1 MSMDDSQDDDNLIRL
16 AEYQKKGGGIIS
28 EHTAALSFTE
38 EHRDKLRFDHD
49 IGKWFC
55 WDDRI
60 WQCERTMLGLA
71 WARGIAARLA
81 EGEDDKTRRF
91 AGRHSFAAGVERFA
105 RADRAF
111 ASTSEIWDRN
121 GYLLGTTGGTINLRT
136 GQLEPARPGDFIT
149 KQTAVAPADT
159 ADCPHWLRFLQEATR
174 GDGDLIAFLRRF
186 SGYALTGDTKE
197 HMLLFIYGGGTNGKG
212 VFQRTVGGIL
222 GDYCCTTAMD
232 TFTASHSERHPTDLA
247 MLRGARLAMA
257 SETEEGRAWAESR
270 IKQMTGG
277 DPISARFMRQNFFT
291 FLPQF
296 KLLLI
301 GNHKPTLRNVDD
313 AARRRFN
320 IVPFVHKPAIVDKNL
335 EEEKLKPEWPAILRW
350 MIDGCL
356 EWQRIGLAPPKIV
369 LDATQEYFAEQDLVK
384 QWIEEKCETAAA
396 ASDSS
401 ANLYKSWFTWAEA
414 GGERPGSAR
423 WFSQAL
429 LRLGFRK
436 SPKTSLRAFIGI
448 KVKEPD
454 GWNDG

>member
-1 MSMDDSQDDDNLIRL
+1 MNMDGREDDNLIRL

-28 EHTAALSFTE
+28 EHTVALAFTE
-38 EHRDKLRFDHD
+38 EHRNKLRFDHD

-55 WDDRI
+55 WNDQI
-60 WQCERTMLGLA
+60 WQCERTLLASA
-71 WARGIAARLA
+71 WARDIAASMVD
-81 EGEDDKTRRF
+81 GEDDKTRRV
-91 AGRHSFAAGVERFA
+91 AGRHSFAAGVEKFA

-111 ASTSEIWDRN
+111 AVTAEIWDRS
-121 GYLLGTTGGTINLRT
+121 GYLLGTPAGTIDLLAGKLR
-136 GQLEPARPGDFIT
+136 PAEREDFIT

-159 ADCPHWLRFLQEATR
+159 ANCPHWLQFLQEATK
-174 GDGDLIAFLRRF
+174 GDNALIAFLQRF

-212 VFQRTVGGIL
+212 VFQRTIGGIL
-222 GDYCCTTAMD
+222 GDYCCTAAMD

-270 IKQMTGG
+270 IKQITGG
-277 DPISARFMRQNFFT
+277 DPISARFMRQDFFKYT
-291 FLPQF
+291 PQF

-320 IVPFVHKPAIVDKNL
+320 IVPFVHKPAIVDKDL
-335 EEEKLKPEWPAILRW
+335 EEKKLKPEWREILRW
-350 MIDGCL
+350 MINGCL
-356 EWQRIGLAPPKIV
+356 EWQRIGLAPPPVVIA
-369 LDATQEYFAEQDLVK
+369 ATQEYFAEQDLVK
-384 QWIEEKCETAAA
+384 QWIEEKCETKATS
-396 ASDSS
+396 SDTS
-401 ANLYKSWFTWAEA
+401 ATLYKSWFTWAEA
-414 GGERPGSAR
+414 SGERPGSAR

-436 SPKTSLRAFIGI
+436 NPKTSVRGFLGI
-448 KVKEPD
+448 EVKPGAWSDDE
-454 GWNDG
+454 